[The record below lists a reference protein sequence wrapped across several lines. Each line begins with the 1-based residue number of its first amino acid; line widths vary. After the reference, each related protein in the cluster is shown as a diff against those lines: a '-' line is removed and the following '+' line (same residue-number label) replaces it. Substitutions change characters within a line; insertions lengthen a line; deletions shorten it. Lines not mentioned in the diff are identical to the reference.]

1 MSSKSPGQKRKLIVV
16 SVLMLD
22 DTEVP
27 FQLDAKTTGQEFINM
42 VYEYLKLV
50 ESDYFSLEFYNP
62 KDQKVSQ
69 YTFDL
74 PKLKNEFNLIK

>member
-1 MSSKSPGQKRKLIVV
+1 MSSKSPGQKRKLTVV

-27 FQLDAKTTGQEFINM
+27 FQLDTKTTGQEFINL

-50 ESDYFSLEFYNP
+50 ESDYFSLEFYNS
-62 KDQKVSQ
+62 KDHKVS
-69 YTFDL
+69 
-74 PKLKNEFNLIK
+74 

>member
-22 DTEVP
+22 ETEVP

-69 YTFDL
+69 CTFDL
-74 PKLKNEFNLIK
+74 PKPKK